1 MTAADLGTITIE
13 YEITGEGTPML
24 LVMGLGSQLI
34 HWPDEFVDQ
43 LADRGFQVIRYDNRD
58 MGLSTQIDAEV
69 PRLGRTV
76 ASLVSKRLARS
87 AYVLAD
93 MADDGAQLL
102 DHLGIDAAH
111 VVGVSMGGMIA
122 QSIAIGHP
130 DKVLSLTSI
139 MSNTGDRRN
148 GRPALG
154 LLAKMSRLL
163 DRSPK
168 PMPDTVT
175 DNMTDNITGQMMGQM
190 MESAV
195 AIARL
200 ISGPHFDEAHERLT
214 IQRAFDRSYTPEGM
228 LRQML
233 AISASPDRTR
243 QLRALDVPTLV
254 VHGLV
259 DPLVRPSGGVATARA
274 IPGSR
279 LLMFPD
285 MAHDLPRNR
294 WGEVID
300 AITTNAARARV
311 AAATAGR

>member
-1 MTAADLGTITIE
+1 MTAAVLGDLTIE
-13 YEITGEGTPML
+13 YEITGEGTPLL

-34 HWPDEFVDQ
+34 HWPDDFVAE

-58 MGLSTQIDAEV
+58 MGLSSKIDAEI
-69 PRLGRTV
+69 PGRARTV

-87 AYVLAD
+87 AYLLAD

-102 DHLGIDAAH
+102 EHLGIDAAH

-122 QSIAIGHP
+122 QSLAIAHP
-130 DKVLSLTSI
+130 HKVLSLTSI

-148 GRPALG
+148 GRPTVG
-154 LLAKMSRLL
+154 LLTKMTRLL
-163 DRSPK
+163 DASPDS
-168 PMPDTVT
+168 MLE
-175 DNMTDNITGQMMGQM
+175 NGL
-190 MESAV
+190 

-200 ISGPHFDEAHERLT
+200 ISGPHFNEAYERAI
-214 IQRAFDRSYTPEGM
+214 IQRAFDRSHTPEGM
-228 LRQML
+228 VRQVL
-233 AISASPDRTR
+233 AISASPDRTE
-243 QLRALDVPTLV
+243 QLRKLHVPTLV

-259 DPLVRPSGGVATARA
+259 DPLVRPSGGIATARA
-274 IPGSR
+274 IAGSR

-300 AITTNAARARV
+300 AITTNAARATLV
-311 AAATAGR
+311 GTAR

>member
-13 YEITGEGTPML
+13 YEITGEGTPLL

-34 HWPDEFVDQ
+34 HWPEAFVEQ
-43 LADRGFQVIRYDNRD
+43 IAERGFQVIRYDNRD
-58 MGLSTQIDAEV
+58 MGLSTKIDAEV
-69 PRLGRTV
+69 PGIGRTV
-76 ASLVSKRLARS
+76 AALVSKRLARS
-87 AYVLAD
+87 AYLLAD

-102 DHLGIDAAH
+102 EHLGISAAH

-154 LLAKMSRLL
+154 LLAKLSRLL
-163 DRSPK
+163 DDAPGK
-168 PMPDTVT
+168 
-175 DNMTDNITGQMMGQM
+175 M
-190 MESAV
+190 MENALVIS
-195 AIARL
+195 RL
-200 ISGPHFDEAHERLT
+200 ISGPHFDPEAERLV
-214 IQRAFDRSYTPEGM
+214 IQRAFDRSFTPEGM
-228 LRQML
+228 MRQML
-233 AISASPDRTR
+233 SISASPDRTR
-243 QLRALDVPTLV
+243 QLRRLDVPTLV
-254 VHGLV
+254 VHGLL
-259 DPLVRPSGGVATARA
+259 DPLVRPSGGIATARA

-294 WGEVID
+294 WDEVID
-300 AITTNAARARV
+300 AVTTNAGRAVV
-311 AAATAGR
+311 AENAH

>member
-13 YEITGEGTPML
+13 YEITGEGTPLL

-58 MGLSTQIDAEV
+58 MGLSTKIDGEV
-69 PRLGRTV
+69 PGLGRTV

-87 AYVLAD
+87 SYVLAD

-102 DHLGIDAAH
+102 DHLGIAAAH

-130 DKVLSLTSI
+130 DMVLSLTSI

-163 DRSPK
+163 DASPK
-168 PMPDTVT
+168 PMPDKVSEQ
-175 DNMTDNITGQMMGQM
+175 MTGQMMDTG
-190 MESAV
+190 V

-200 ISGPHFDEAHERLT
+200 ISGPHFDEAQERLT
-214 IQRAFDRSYTPEGM
+214 IQRAFDRSYTPQGM

-243 QLRALDVPTLV
+243 QLRTLAVPTLV

-259 DPLVRPSGGVATARA
+259 DPLVRPSGGIATARA

-294 WGEVID
+294 WDEVID
-300 AITTNAARARV
+300 AITTNAARSRR
-311 AAATAGR
+311 AAATAAR